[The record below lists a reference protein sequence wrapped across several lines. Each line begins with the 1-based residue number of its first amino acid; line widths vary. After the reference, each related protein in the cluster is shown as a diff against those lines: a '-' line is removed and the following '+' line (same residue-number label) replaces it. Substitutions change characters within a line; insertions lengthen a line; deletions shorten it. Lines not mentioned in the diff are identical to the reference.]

1 MDMQARV
8 HRCGWVSDDPLYL
21 HYHDHEW
28 GVPSHDDTHLFEMLI
43 LEGAQAGLSWIT
55 ILRKR
60 ENYRTAFAGFD
71 ADRVARFSAARI
83 EKLLAD
89 PGIVRNRAKVNAAVL
104 NAKAVRRIRD
114 EHGSLAVFL
123 WRFVEGKPV
132 INRWHSYRDAPVAT
146 PQSTAMSKALLG
158 YGCKFVG
165 PTICQSLMQATGM
178 FNDHEAGCFR
188 HRQVITK
195 EG

>member
-1 MDMQARV
+1 MVQETRV

-21 HYHDHEW
+21 HYHDKEW

-55 ILRKR
+55 ILKKR
-60 ENYRTAFAGFD
+60 ENYRAAFAGFD
-71 ADRVARFSAARI
+71 ADRVARFGSARI

-89 PGIVRNRAKVNAAVL
+89 PGIVRNRAKVNAAVV

-114 EHGSLAVFL
+114 EHGSLAAFL
-123 WRFVEGKPV
+123 WRFVDGDPV
-132 INRWHSYRDAPVAT
+132 INHWRSYRDAPVAT
-146 PQSTAMSKALLG
+146 PQSSAMSKALSG

-188 HRQVITK
+188 HRQVTAR